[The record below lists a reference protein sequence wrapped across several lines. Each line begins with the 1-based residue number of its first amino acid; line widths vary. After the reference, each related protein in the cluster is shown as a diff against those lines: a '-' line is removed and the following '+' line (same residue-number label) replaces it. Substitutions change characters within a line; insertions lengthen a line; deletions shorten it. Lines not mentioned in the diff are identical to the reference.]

1 MRARAGKTCRSVAF
15 VNRNGT
21 TGNRRAHVPFAGSSR
36 LDSLN
41 HAEAAV
47 EAAVTSL
54 FGRVAR
60 WAHRH
65 PRRLAAG
72 TATVLAVI
80 AGTAFG
86 LAPMA
91 PDASALPKRLVTES
105 FTPDNLDAQL
115 DALAA
120 QHLMLA
126 RSDVTRANDTAG
138 TLTKRLGIADEQ
150 LNAFLQTDATSRK
163 LWQGRAGKLVSA
175 STDDTGRLTE
185 LVARYPAERDDQF
198 ATHFTRL
205 TLTRG
210 AAGFTSRL
218 ETVPFGS
225 TTRLATGSVRTSLFA
240 ATDDANLPDPVAT
253 QLADVFSSDI
263 DFHRELRKGDTFS
276 VVYEALTADGEPVP
290 WNQGSGRVLAAEFV
304 NAGHAYS
311 AVWFADA
318 SGKGAYF
325 DLNGRSKHSA
335 FLASPLAFSRI
346 TSGFSMRFH
355 PILKEWKRHEGVDYG
370 APTGTPVHVVGDGV
384 VAFAGQQNG
393 YGNVIQV
400 QHSDNR
406 MTVYAHLSRIAVR
419 RGEHVTQGEHIGDV
433 GATGWATGPHLHFE
447 FRVAGVVK
455 DPLMIAKAAE
465 TLTLDGASRPRFTA
479 LAGELKGELA
489 VAESLGAQ
497 PPRVD

>member
-1 MRARAGKTCRSVAF
+1 MDPLS
-15 VNRNGT
+15 
-21 TGNRRAHVPFAGSSR
+21 
-36 LDSLN
+36 

-47 EAAVTSL
+47 ETAVTSL
-54 FGRVAR
+54 FGRVTR
-60 WAHRH
+60 WTHQH

-91 PDASALPKRLVTES
+91 PDASALPKRLVTET
-105 FTPDNLDAQL
+105 FTPENLDAQL

-120 QHLMLA
+120 QHLVLA
-126 RSDVTRANDTAG
+126 RSDVTRANDTAS
-138 TLTKRLGIADEQ
+138 TLTKRLGISDDQ
-150 LNAFLQTDATSRK
+150 LNAFLQADATSRK

-175 STDDTGRLTE
+175 ATDDTGRLTE

-198 ATHFTRL
+198 STHFTRL

-210 AAGFTSRL
+210 DSGFTSKL
-218 ETVPFGS
+218 ETIPFGT

-240 ATDDANLPDPVAT
+240 ATDEANVPDPVAT
-253 QLADVFSSDI
+253 QLADVFSTDI

-304 NAGHAYS
+304 NGGHPYS

-325 DLNGRSKHSA
+325 DLSGRSKHSA

-370 APTGTPVHVVGDGV
+370 APTGTPVHVVGDGI

-406 MTVYAHLSRIAVR
+406 MTVYAHLSRIDVK
-419 RGEHVTQGEHIGDV
+419 RGERVSQGEHIGNV

-455 DPLMIAKAAE
+455 DPLMIAKSAE
-465 TLTLDGASRPRFTA
+465 TLTLDNASRPRFAA
-479 LAGELKGELA
+479 LASELKGELA
-489 VAESLGAQ
+489 VAQTLGAQ
-497 PPRVD
+497 PIRVD

>member
-1 MRARAGKTCRSVAF
+1 M
-15 VNRNGT
+15 
-21 TGNRRAHVPFAGSSR
+21 GSSATAAPAFPGR
-36 LDSLN
+36 KQTLDSLN
-41 HAEAAV
+41 HAEKAV
-47 EAAVTSL
+47 ETAVQSL
-54 FGRVAR
+54 FGRLTR
-60 WAHRH
+60 WTHQH

-72 TATVLAVI
+72 TATFLAVV

-91 PDASALPKRLVTES
+91 PDASALPKRLVTEA

-120 QHLMLA
+120 QHLVLA
-126 RSDVTRANDTAG
+126 RNDVTRVNDTAG
-138 TLTKRLGIADEQ
+138 ALTKRLGIVDAELD
-150 LNAFLQTDATSRK
+150 AFLQADPTSRK
-163 LWQGRAGKLVSA
+163 LWQGRPGKLVSA
-175 STDDTGRLTE
+175 ATDDNGRLTE

-198 ATHFTRL
+198 STHFTRL
-205 TLTRG
+205 TLARG
-210 AAGFTSRL
+210 EHGFASKL
-218 ETVPFGS
+218 ETVPFGT
-225 TTRLATGSVRTSLFA
+225 TTRLGTGTVRTSLFA
-240 ATDDANLPDPVAT
+240 ATDEANVPDPVAT
-253 QLADVFSSDI
+253 QMAEMFSTDI

-311 AVWFADA
+311 SVWFADA

-370 APTGTPVHVVGDGV
+370 APIGTAVHVVGDGIV
-384 VAFAGQQNG
+384 SFAGQQNG

-406 MTVYAHLSRIAVR
+406 MTVYAHLSKIDVR
-419 RGEHVTQGEHIGDV
+419 RGERVSQGEHIGDV
-433 GATGWATGPHLHFE
+433 GMTGWATGPHLHFE
-447 FRVAGVVK
+447 FRVAGAVK
-455 DPLMIAKAAE
+455 DPLTIAKSAE
-465 TLTLDGASRPRFTA
+465 TLTLDNASRPRFAA

-489 VAESLGAQ
+489 VAESLGVQ
-497 PPRVD
+497 PARVD

>member
-1 MRARAGKTCRSVAF
+1 M
-15 VNRNGT
+15 
-21 TGNRRAHVPFAGSSR
+21 
-36 LDSLN
+36 DSLN
-41 HAEAAV
+41 HAEKAV
-47 EAAVTSL
+47 EAAVQTL
-54 FGRVAR
+54 LGRVAN

-72 TATVLAVI
+72 TVTVLAVF

-91 PDASALPKRLVTES
+91 PDAAALPKRLVTES

-115 DALAA
+115 DAIAA
-120 QHLMLA
+120 QHLVLA
-126 RSDVTRANDTAG
+126 RSDVTRANDTAS
-138 TLTKRLGIADEQ
+138 TLTKRLGVSDTE
-150 LNAFLQTDATSRK
+150 LDAFLQTDATSRK
-163 LWQGRAGKLVSA
+163 LWQGRAGKMVSA
-175 STDDTGRLTE
+175 TTDDTGRLTE

-198 ATHFTRL
+198 STHFSRL
-205 TLTRG
+205 SITRG
-210 AAGFTSRL
+210 EHGFTSKV
-218 ETVPFGS
+218 ETLPLGT

-240 ATDDANLPDPVAT
+240 ATDDANVPDPIAT
-253 QLADVFSSDI
+253 QMAEMFSTDI

-290 WNQGSGRVLAAEFV
+290 WNQGAGRVLAAEFV
-304 NAGHAYS
+304 NAGKAYS
-311 AVWFADA
+311 SVWFADA

-325 DLNGRSKHSA
+325 DLAGRSKHSA

-370 APTGTPVHVVGDGV
+370 APIGTPVHVVGDGI

-400 QHSDNR
+400 QHSDGR
-406 MTVYAHLSRIAVR
+406 MTVYAHLSKIVVR
-419 RGEHVTQGEHIGDV
+419 RGERVEQGEQIGNV
-433 GATGWATGPHLHFE
+433 GMTGWATGPHLHFE

-455 DPLMIAKAAE
+455 DPLTIAKSAE
-465 TLTLDGASRPRFTA
+465 TLTLDNASRPRFTA
-479 LAGELKGELA
+479 MVGELKSELA

-497 PPRVD
+497 PARVD

>member
-1 MRARAGKTCRSVAF
+1 M
-15 VNRNGT
+15 
-21 TGNRRAHVPFAGSSR
+21 
-36 LDSLN
+36 DSLS
-41 HAEAAV
+41 HAEKAV
-47 EAAVTSL
+47 ETAVQTL
-54 FGRVAR
+54 LGRVAT

-72 TATVLAVI
+72 TVTVLAVF

-105 FTPDNLDAQL
+105 FTPENLDAQL

-120 QHLMLA
+120 QHLVLA
-126 RSDVTRANDTAG
+126 RSDVTRANDTAI
-138 TLTKRLGIADEQ
+138 TLTKRLGVSDAE
-150 LNAFLQTDATSRK
+150 LNAFLQADATSRK

-175 STDDTGRLTE
+175 STDDAGRLTE

-198 ATHFTRL
+198 STHFSRL
-205 TLTRG
+205 SITRG
-210 AAGFTSRL
+210 EHGFASKV
-218 ETVPFGS
+218 ETLPLGT

-240 ATDDANLPDPVAT
+240 ATDDANVPDPIAT
-253 QLADVFSSDI
+253 QMAEMFSTDI

-290 WNQGSGRVLAAEFV
+290 WNQGAGRVLAAEFI
-304 NAGHAYS
+304 NGGKAHS
-311 AVWFADA
+311 SVWFADA
-318 SGKGAYF
+318 AGKGAYF

-355 PILKEWKRHEGVDYG
+355 PILQEWKRHEGVDYG
-370 APTGTPVHVVGDGV
+370 APIGTPVHVVGDGV

-400 QHSDNR
+400 QHSDGR
-406 MTVYAHLSRIAVR
+406 MTVYAHLSKIGVT
-419 RGEHVTQGEHIGDV
+419 RGERVAQGEQIGNV
-433 GATGWATGPHLHFE
+433 GMTGWATGPHLHFE

-455 DPLMIAKAAE
+455 DPLTIAKSAE
-465 TLTLDGASRPRFTA
+465 TLTLDNASRPRFTA
-479 LAGELKGELA
+479 LVGELKSELA
-489 VAESLGAQ
+489 VAESLGVQ
-497 PPRVD
+497 PARVD

>member
-1 MRARAGKTCRSVAF
+1 MRILQT
-15 VNRNGT
+15 GT
-21 TGNRRAHVPFAGSSR
+21 TELASAEPEFSR
-36 LDSLN
+36 WKLSLDSLN
-41 HAEAAV
+41 QAEKAV
-47 EAAVTSL
+47 ETAVQTL
-54 FGRVAR
+54 LGRLAH
-60 WAHRH
+60 WAHIH

-72 TATVLAVI
+72 TVTVLAVF

-91 PDASALPKRLVTES
+91 PDAAALPKRLITES

-120 QHLMLA
+120 QHLVL
-126 RSDVTRANDTAG
+126 SHNDVTRANETAA
-138 TLTKRLGIADEQ
+138 TLTKRLGVADAE
-150 LNAFLQTDATSRK
+150 LNAFLQGDVTSRK

-175 STDDTGRLTE
+175 TTDGDGKLTE

-198 ATHFTRL
+198 STHFSRLAITRSEH
-205 TLTRG
+205 
-210 AAGFTSRL
+210 GFTSKV
-218 ETVPFGS
+218 ETLPLGT
-225 TTRLATGSVRTSLFA
+225 TTRLATGTVRTSLFA
-240 ATDDANLPDPVAT
+240 ATDDANVPDPIAT
-253 QLADVFSSDI
+253 QMAEMFSTDI

-290 WNQGSGRVLAAEFV
+290 WNQGAGRVLAAEFV
-304 NAGHAYS
+304 NDGKPHAS
-311 AVWFADA
+311 VWFADA

-325 DLNGRSKHSA
+325 DLDGRSKHSA

-370 APTGTPVHVVGDGV
+370 APIGTPVHVVGDGV

-393 YGNVIQV
+393 YGNVIQI

-406 MTVYAHLSRIAVR
+406 LTVYAHLSKIDVK
-419 RGEHVTQGEHIGDV
+419 RGEHVSQGEHIGDV
-433 GATGWATGPHLHFE
+433 GMTGWATGPHLHFE

-455 DPLMIAKAAE
+455 DPLTIAKTAE
-465 TLTLDGASRPRFTA
+465 TLALDNASRPRFLA
-479 LAGELKGELA
+479 MAGELKSELA
-489 VAESLGAQ
+489 VAESLGVRPA
-497 PPRVD
+497 RVD

>member
-1 MRARAGKTCRSVAF
+1 
-15 VNRNGT
+15 
-21 TGNRRAHVPFAGSSR
+21 

-41 HAEAAV
+41 HAEKAV
-47 EAAVTSL
+47 ETAVQSL
-54 FGRVAR
+54 FGRVTR
-60 WAHRH
+60 WAHVH

-72 TATVLAVI
+72 TVAVLAVF

-120 QHLMLA
+120 QHLVLA
-126 RSDVTRANDTAG
+126 RSEVTRANDTAD
-138 TLTKRLGIADEQ
+138 TLTKRLGVSDAELD
-150 LNAFLQTDATSRK
+150 AFLQSDATSRK
-163 LWQGRAGKLVSA
+163 LWQGRAGKMVSA
-175 STDDTGRLTE
+175 TTDDSGKLTQ

-198 ATHFTRL
+198 STHFSRL
-205 TLTRG
+205 TIARSEQ
-210 AAGFTSRL
+210 GFTSKV
-218 ETVPFGS
+218 ETVPLGT
-225 TTRLATGSVRTSLFA
+225 TTRLASGTVRTSLFA
-240 ATDDANLPDPVAT
+240 ATDDANVPDPIAT
-253 QLADVFSSDI
+253 QMADMFSTDI

-290 WNQGSGRVLAAEFV
+290 WNQGAGRVLAAEFV

-311 AVWFADA
+311 SVWFADA
-318 SGKGAYF
+318 ANGKGAYF
-325 DLNGRSKHSA
+325 DLDGRSKHSA

-370 APTGTPVHVVGDGV
+370 APIGTPVHVVGDGV
-384 VAFAGQQNG
+384 VSFAGQQNG

-400 QHSDNR
+400 QHSGGR
-406 MTVYAHLSRIAVR
+406 MTVYAHLSRIDVK
-419 RGEHVTQGEHIGDV
+419 RGEHVSQGDHIGDV
-433 GATGWATGPHLHFE
+433 GMTGWATGPHLHFE

-455 DPLMIAKAAE
+455 DPLTIAKSAE
-465 TLTLDGASRPRFTA
+465 TLALDNASRPRFTA
-479 LAGELKGELA
+479 MAGELKSELA
-489 VAESLGAQ
+489 VAESLGVRPA
-497 PPRVD
+497 RVD

>member
-1 MRARAGKTCRSVAF
+1 
-15 VNRNGT
+15 
-21 TGNRRAHVPFAGSSR
+21 
-36 LDSLN
+36 LDPLS
-41 HAEAAV
+41 HAETAV
-47 EAAVTSL
+47 ATATRRL
-54 FGRVAR
+54 LGRVTT

-72 TATVLAVI
+72 TVTVLAVF

-91 PDASALPKRLVTES
+91 PDASALPKRLITES
-105 FTPDNLDAQL
+105 FTPENLDAQL

-120 QHLMLA
+120 QHLVLA
-126 RSDVTRANDTAG
+126 RSDVTRANDTAN
-138 TLTKRLGIADEQ
+138 TLTQRLGVTDAELD
-150 LNAFLQTDATSRK
+150 AFLQTDATSRK

-175 STDDTGRLTE
+175 RTDDSGRLTE

-198 ATHFTRL
+198 ATHFSRL
-205 TLTRG
+205 SITRG
-210 AAGFTSRL
+210 EHGLASKV
-218 ETVPFGS
+218 ETLPFGT

-240 ATDDANLPDPVAT
+240 ATDDANVPDPVAT
-253 QLADVFSSDI
+253 QMAEMFSTDI

-290 WNQGSGRVLAAEFV
+290 WNQGAGRVLAAEFV

-311 AVWFADA
+311 SVWFSDA

-325 DLNGRSKHSA
+325 DLAGRSKHSA

-370 APTGTPVHVVGDGV
+370 APIGTPVHVVGDGV
-384 VAFAGQQNG
+384 VSFAGQQNG

-400 QHSDNR
+400 QHSDGR
-406 MTVYAHLSRIAVR
+406 MTVYAHLSRIGVT
-419 RGEHVTQGEHIGDV
+419 RGEHVAQGEQIGNV
-433 GATGWATGPHLHFE
+433 GMTGWATGPHLHFE
-447 FRVAGVVK
+447 FRVGGVVK
-455 DPLMIAKAAE
+455 DPLTIAKSAE
-465 TLTLDGASRPRFTA
+465 TLTLDNASRPRFTA
-479 LAGELKGELA
+479 MVGELKSELA
-489 VAESLGAQ
+489 VAESLGVQ
-497 PPRVD
+497 PARVD

>member
-1 MRARAGKTCRSVAF
+1 M
-15 VNRNGT
+15 
-21 TGNRRAHVPFAGSSR
+21 
-36 LDSLN
+36 DSLS
-41 HAEAAV
+41 HAEEAV
-47 EAAVTSL
+47 EAAVHSL
-54 FGRVAR
+54 FGRVTR
-60 WAHRH
+60 WGRAH

-72 TATVLAVI
+72 TVTTLAVF
-80 AGTAFG
+80 AGAAFG

-91 PDASALPKRLVTES
+91 PDAAALPKRLVVES

-120 QHLMLA
+120 QHLVLA
-126 RSDVTRANDTAG
+126 RSDVTRANETAG
-138 TLTKRLGIADEQ
+138 SLTKRLGIADEQ
-150 LNAFLQTDATSRK
+150 LAAFLQSDVTSRK

-175 STDDTGRLTE
+175 TTDDSGKLTS

-198 ATHFTRL
+198 STHFSRL
-205 TLTRG
+205 TIARG
-210 AAGFTSRL
+210 EHGFASKVETLPLGTSQ
-218 ETVPFGS
+218 
-225 TTRLATGSVRTSLFA
+225 RLATGTVRTSLFA
-240 ATDDANLPDPVAT
+240 ATDDANVPDPIAT
-253 QLADVFSSDI
+253 QMAEMFSTDI

-290 WNQGSGRVLAAEFV
+290 WNQGAGRVLAAEFV
-304 NAGHAYS
+304 NGGKAYS
-311 AVWFADA
+311 SVWFADA

-370 APTGTPVHVVGDGV
+370 APIGTAVHVVGDGV

-393 YGNVIQV
+393 YGNVIQI

-406 MTVYAHLSRIAVR
+406 MTVYAHLSKIDVA
-419 RGEHVTQGEHIGDV
+419 RGQHVDQGQHIGDV
-433 GATGWATGPHLHFE
+433 GMTGWATGPHLHFE

-455 DPLMIAKAAE
+455 DPLTIAKSSE
-465 TLTLDGASRPRFTA
+465 TLALDNASRPRFTA
-479 LAGELKGELA
+479 MAGELKSELS
-489 VAESLGAQ
+489 VAETLGVRPA
-497 PPRVD
+497 RVD

>member
-1 MRARAGKTCRSVAF
+1 
-15 VNRNGT
+15 
-21 TGNRRAHVPFAGSSR
+21 
-36 LDSLN
+36 LDSLS
-41 HAEAAV
+41 HAEKAV
-47 EAAVTSL
+47 ATATRRL
-54 FGRVAR
+54 LGRVAN

-65 PRRLAAG
+65 PRRLATG
-72 TATVLAVI
+72 TVTVLAVF

-105 FTPDNLDAQL
+105 FTPENLDEQL

-120 QHLMLA
+120 QHLTLA
-126 RSDVTRANDTAG
+126 RSDVTRANDTAN
-138 TLTKRLGIADEQ
+138 TLTKRLGVTDAE
-150 LNAFLQTDATSRK
+150 LNAFLQTDAASRK

-175 STDDTGRLTE
+175 SVDDTGRLSE

-198 ATHFTRL
+198 ATHFSRL
-205 TLTRG
+205 SITRG
-210 AAGFTSRL
+210 EHGFASKI
-218 ETVPFGS
+218 ETLPFGT

-240 ATDDANLPDPVAT
+240 ATDDANVPDPIAT
-253 QLADVFSSDI
+253 QMAEMFSTDI

-290 WNQGSGRVLAAEFV
+290 WNQGAGRVLAAEFV
-304 NAGHAYS
+304 NGGKAYS
-311 AVWFADA
+311 SVWFSDA

-370 APTGTPVHVVGDGV
+370 APIGTPVHVVGDGV

-400 QHSDNR
+400 QHSDGR
-406 MTVYAHLSRIAVR
+406 MTVYAHLSKIGVT
-419 RGEHVTQGEHIGDV
+419 RGEHVAQGEQIGNV
-433 GATGWATGPHLHFE
+433 GMTGWATGPHLHFE
-447 FRVAGVVK
+447 FRVGGVVK
-455 DPLMIAKAAE
+455 DPLTIAKSAE
-465 TLTLDGASRPRFTA
+465 TLTLDNASRPRFTA
-479 LAGELKGELA
+479 MVGELKSELA

-497 PPRVD
+497 PARVD